1 MNARYA
7 EGELID
13 VQIKG
18 ARVGAINDSGMLV
31 QLSDL
36 IQVDLPLPLPN
47 NGVTVTR
54 VAPAEW
60 PPLAGDLWA
69 NANGV
74 KVFAQDH
81 MLHTSNGFQFGSAEE
96 ALESIGPM
104 TLVYREG
111 WTPAPAADVDQA
123 DDQPTPQ
130 TEGRAAVVA
139 GFRQLADLIERTDLP
154 IPDLWHLGQSA
165 GWATFIGDSFVPR
178 YTSTDEAVDRLRAW
192 AEECGV
198 EHRTRD
204 VGADV
209 YHNVDVRLG
218 GVSVELSYI
227 VTAAATPEVA
237 AAVADGPAA
246 TPTFELGPVL
256 DHDLDGPVELEHEHT
271 GGAAGSPGENEA
283 WCACGVTYAGFDTH
297 AEAMAMLEAHIAE
310 AGRDR
315 DPAVES
321 DADGDLIDGA
331 LVALAGAL
339 DADPGLLADVHY
351 MAGGTKGD
359 PGECAAWC
367 ACGVTYSGFDTLG
380 EASDHVEQHVANVE
394 AAADEPCDRTDLPE
408 DGDMMC
414 GGCGERAG
422 DHPAWRRRHGRQLTP
437 AVESDPDALDQL
449 GVAMTGADD
458 VPERAS

>member
-1 MNARYA
+1 MSARYA

-18 ARVGAINDSGMLV
+18 ARVDAINDSGMLV

-60 PPLAGDLWA
+60 PPVAGDLWA

-154 IPDLWHLGQSA
+154 IPDLWRLGQSA

-246 TPTFELGPVL
+246 APTFELGPVL
-256 DHDLDGPVELEHEHT
+256 DQDLDGPVELEHEHT

-315 DPAVES
+315 DPAVEP
-321 DADGDLIDGA
+321 DADGDLIA
-331 LVALAGAL
+331 PV
-339 DADPGLLADVHY
+339 P
-351 MAGGTKGD
+351 
-359 PGECAAWC
+359 
-367 ACGVTYSGFDTLG
+367 
-380 EASDHVEQHVANVE
+380 
-394 AAADEPCDRTDLPE
+394 
-408 DGDMMC
+408 
-414 GGCGERAG
+414 
-422 DHPAWRRRHGRQLTP
+422 
-437 AVESDPDALDQL
+437 L
-449 GVAMTGADD
+449 GVAATDPAEADEDLRTPDEWQQEYPDQQIMDPDGWRGANGRPWTDPISRAEYLRRRTMCTITGTVWRSQAPVEAGAGDTPD
-458 VPERAS
+458 GGPATAEAV